1 MFNQWFLMGV
11 LRKHVIHLPL
21 NYKNFKTNQSWKK
34 KINRIKNMSDDNDCK
49 SSQQYFVKPI
59 VKSILLSMDKKSI
72 SMQQKLVA
80 GKKGSYTVAY

>member
-1 MFNQWFLMGV
+1 
-11 LRKHVIHLPL
+11 
-21 NYKNFKTNQSWKK
+21 
-34 KINRIKNMSDDNDCK
+34 MSDDNDCK